1 MKFRPVQRGSGP
13 VAVLF
18 LVGSHMDAALR
29 SALPGWSIVA
39 TDESGV
45 GVTRAELDRARALV
59 GTVGAELAL
68 VGFSA
73 GCQGVRALLEAGVR
87 PSHVATFDGTHDS
100 IPPSHLGTWR
110 ELAAEARAGQA
121 VWVGTCTQMTYVER
135 IPVGQPGRAT
145 STRHVLEQACGVS
158 LPPGTEVH
166 EGGLHLVSYPSQDI
180 DKPAHIAQQREVMP
194 ALLARF
200 FALDP
205 IPDTDP
211 APRPGASWLG
221 SVLAGGRSAAAHA
234 VDALAGLL
242 SRDGAA
248 PILDLPPHG
257 WRCSVAEL
265 VADARA
271 LGTWHSAEDVR
282 AGRYQ
287 IKPGDL
293 LISARGGGD
302 PLHGG
307 TGHVERAETV
317 SPLVTIGGNEGDTW
331 TRAPFDVNAASFRGV
346 IEYPPGLARRALA
359 VTQAEAA
366 AGIRERPGPL
376 AHPRIQAYHAGAR
389 RGGGPR
395 AGMPGHELFGSAVLG
410 ATASDE
416 IAWCASGASSCC
428 YEAAAG

>member
-1 MKFRPVQRGSGP
+1 VKFRPVAKGSGP
-13 VAVLF
+13 VCVLF

-29 SALPGWSIVA
+29 STLPGWAIVA

-166 EGGLHLVSYPSQDI
+166 EGGLHLVSYPSADV
-180 DKPAHIAQQREVMP
+180 DKAAHIAQQREVMP
-194 ALLARF
+194 ALLARH
-200 FALDP
+200 FALDA

-248 PILDLPPHG
+248 PILELPPHG

-271 LGTWHSAEDVR
+271 LGTWR
-282 AGRYQ
+282 PAGSGYVPRV
-287 IKPGDL
+287 GDL
-293 LISARGGGD
+293 CVSARAGGD
-302 PLHGG
+302 PTTGG
-307 TGHVERAETV
+307 TGHVERVVVEHHRYPETV
-317 SPLVTIGGNEGDTW
+317 GGNEGDTW
-331 TRAPFDVNAASFRGV
+331 RRATDLDLLGPSYRGA
-346 IEYPPGLARRALA
+346 IEYPHALGLRAVE
-359 VTQAEAA
+359 VTLAEAA

-395 AGMPGHELFGSAVLG
+395 AGMPGHEREGASVLG

-428 YEAAAG
+428 HEAAG

>member
-1 MKFRPVQRGSGP
+1 MKFRAVAKGPGP
-13 VAVLF
+13 VCVLF
-18 LVGSHMDAALR
+18 LVGSHMDPALR
-29 SALPGWSIVA
+29 SALPGWAIVA

-166 EGGLHLVSYPSQDI
+166 EGGLHLVSYPSADV
-180 DKPAHIAQQREVMP
+180 DKAAHIAQQRDVMP
-194 ALLARF
+194 ALLTRY
-200 FALDP
+200 FALEA

-211 APRPGASWLG
+211 APRPGASWADAILG
-221 SVLAGGRSAAAHA
+221 PLRTVGGWLTQAIAT
-234 VDALAGLL
+234 
-242 SRDGAA
+242 DGAQVVE
-248 PILDLPPHG
+248 LPPHG